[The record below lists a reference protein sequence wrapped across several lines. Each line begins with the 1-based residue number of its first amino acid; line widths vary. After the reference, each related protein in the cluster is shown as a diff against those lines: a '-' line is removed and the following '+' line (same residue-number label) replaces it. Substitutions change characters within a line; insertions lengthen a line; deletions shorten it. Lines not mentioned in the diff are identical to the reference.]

1 MTGGTYYRLL
11 NMYEIAGDGA
21 GILPMP
27 TQDWSK
33 AEFPRPEYGKQYD
46 FSTLWNGK
54 LGKSD
59 AYATLTYFW
68 RDTNRMLTLRR
79 VAKDFWC
86 YSNDLSGRVH
96 GIELQGGVKWKKFSI
111 DFEGTLT
118 KINRLEKVTKR
129 AFGDDQFFATYAT
142 YQPEWEGNVRFS
154 WFPNSKFTWF
164 GEAHYTGSYYTAADE
179 KEAIAVPGSKD
190 VDPGY
195 PVPCATIIN
204 TGIKLKPNS
213 NWQITFGVNDLF
225 NKNPTLKIPLGNG
238 EYCNPAYPLQ
248 GRTYYASV
256 RYEF

>member
-1 MTGGTYYRLL
+1 M
-11 NMYEIAGDGA
+11 
-21 GILPMP
+21 
-27 TQDWSK
+27 
-33 AEFPRPEYGKQYD
+33 
-46 FSTLWNGK
+46 
-54 LGKSD
+54 
-59 AYATLTYFW
+59 
-68 RDTNRMLTLRR
+68 
-79 VAKDFWC
+79 
-86 YSNDLSGRVH
+86 
-96 GIELQGGVKWKKFSI
+96 
-111 DFEGTLT
+111 
-118 KINRLEKVTKR
+118 
-129 AFGDDQFFATYAT
+129 
-142 YQPEWEGNVRFS
+142 RFS

-179 KEAIAVPGSKD
+179 KEAKAVPGSKD